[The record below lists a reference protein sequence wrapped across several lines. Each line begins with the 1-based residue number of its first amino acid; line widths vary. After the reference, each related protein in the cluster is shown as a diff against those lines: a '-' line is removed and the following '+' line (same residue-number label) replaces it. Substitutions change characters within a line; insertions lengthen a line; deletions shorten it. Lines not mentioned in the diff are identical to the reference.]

1 MLQAVAAG
9 KFEGLEDMITKEIH
23 LEDVVEQGIKVLASD
38 KSQGELLKHLLKIRT
53 GLTSI
58 ANQSR
63 SWSGPTGVRETCEA
77 TTNDS
82 NNIASATVVFVPSI
96 RVRY

>member
-38 KSQGELLKHLLKIRT
+38 KS
-53 GLTSI
+53 
-58 ANQSR
+58 
-63 SWSGPTGVRETCEA
+63 
-77 TTNDS
+77 
-82 NNIASATVVFVPSI
+82 
-96 RVRY
+96 